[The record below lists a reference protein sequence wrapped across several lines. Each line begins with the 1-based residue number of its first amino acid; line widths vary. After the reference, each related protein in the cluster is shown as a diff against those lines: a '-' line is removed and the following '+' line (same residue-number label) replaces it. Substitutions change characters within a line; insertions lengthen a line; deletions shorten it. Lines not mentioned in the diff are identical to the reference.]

1 MVTMESEGGAMAG
14 GGDQPSL
21 PDVARLALTAG
32 RMLLEWGAN
41 ARVVHEGI
49 SDIARGLGCDSAE
62 AFCQHAAIIV
72 MLRRGEDACVQMGKV
87 GEHGVNLRRAQS
99 LQDIIAKVARGELP
113 CAAAQAE
120 ADDVSLRTAAYPV
133 WFVCLSTGLA
143 CSAFGRLLGGE
154 WTSFFPT
161 LVGAASGQWLRHALF
176 HRRYNIFLTA
186 GAVSFVAA
194 SLAGIGAK
202 LSGSTN
208 LPLAML
214 AAVLLLVPGVA
225 VLNAQVDVIEG
236 KPNLA
241 ASRALRVVFIL
252 LFMALGLAVA
262 QSLVLSTLLP

>member
-1 MVTMESEGGAMAG
+1 MESEGGAMAADAG
-14 GGDQPSL
+14 L
-21 PDVARLALTAG
+21 PLLPEVARLALTAG

-72 MLRRGEDACVQMGKV
+72 MLRRGDDACVQMGKV
-87 GEHGVNLRRAQS
+87 GEHGVNLRRMQS
-99 LQDIIAKVARGELP
+99 LQDIIARVACGELS
-113 CAAAQAE
+113 CTHAQE
-120 ADDVSLRTAAYPV
+120 EVNRVPLTTAAYPV
-133 WFVCLSTGLA
+133 WLVCLSTGLA

-154 WTSFFPT
+154 WTSFLPT
-161 LVGAASGQWLRHALF
+161 LAGAASGQWLRYSLF
-176 HRRYNIFLTA
+176 HRRYNVFLTA
-186 GAVSFVAA
+186 GAVSFLAA
-194 SLAGIGAK
+194 SLSGIGAK

-208 LPLAML
+208 LALAML

-241 ASRALRVVFIL
+241 AARALRVVFIL

-262 QSLVLSTLLP
+262 QGLVLSAFLP